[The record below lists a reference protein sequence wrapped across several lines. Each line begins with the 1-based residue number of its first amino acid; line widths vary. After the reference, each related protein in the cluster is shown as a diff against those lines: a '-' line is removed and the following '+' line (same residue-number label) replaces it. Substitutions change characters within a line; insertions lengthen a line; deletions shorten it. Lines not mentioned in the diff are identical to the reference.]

1 MELWII
7 ITLVAATTQTLR
19 SAGQKQMKAVLGD
32 FGASYIRFSYALP
45 FAALWLWLWM
55 HTTGQSLPQT
65 TSSFWLWVS
74 IGGLMQVIFTVL
86 LITLFSHRNFAAG
99 TAFSKTEVLQA
110 AIFEALIIGE
120 VVNFQVGLAIGLG
133 VLAIL
138 MLSFHKSSSGLSG
151 LWSSLRSTQ
160 SLLGLAAGAFLGLS
174 TVSFRAATES
184 LASGDIVLRASMAAA
199 TSTLLQTI
207 FMGAIMAVMARREL
221 VLSFTHWRSA
231 WPVGLF
237 GAVTTACWFT
247 AFALE
252 NVASVRAVGQV
263 ELLITLGF
271 SILVFKEKTSRIE
284 VLSIGLL
291 AASIIMV
298 LLN

>member
-1 MELWII
+1 
-7 ITLVAATTQTLR
+7 
-19 SAGQKQMKAVLGD
+19 
-32 FGASYIRFSYALP
+32 
-45 FAALWLWLWM
+45 
-55 HTTGQSLPQT
+55 
-65 TSSFWLWVS
+65 
-74 IGGLMQVIFTVL
+74 MQVIFTVL

-120 VVNFQVGLAIGLG
+120 IVDFQVGLAIAIG

-138 MLSFHKSSSGLSG
+138 MLSFHKSDSGLSG
-151 LWSSLRSTQ
+151 LFRSLCSKQ

-174 TVSFRAATES
+174 TVSFRAATDS
-184 LASGDIVLRASMAAA
+184 LATGDIVLRASMSAA

-207 FMGAIMAVMARREL
+207 FMGGIMFLIARREL
-221 VLSFTHWRSA
+221 VLSVTNWRSA

-237 GAVTTACWFT
+237 GAITTACWFT
-247 AFALE
+247 AFSLE

-271 SILVFKEKTSRIE
+271 SILFFKEKTSRIE
-284 VLSIGLL
+284 LLAITLLALSIIL
-291 AASIIMV
+291 V
-298 LLN
+298 LIN